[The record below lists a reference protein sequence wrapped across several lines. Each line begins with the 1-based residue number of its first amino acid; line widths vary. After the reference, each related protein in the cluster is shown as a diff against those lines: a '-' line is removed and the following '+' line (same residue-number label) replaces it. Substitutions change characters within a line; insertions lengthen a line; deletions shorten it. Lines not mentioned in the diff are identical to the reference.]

1 MEVLNMSKKNTGKFF
16 SGKGYY
22 IALILGAVAIGV
34 SGYLYYANANKPEDT
49 QVANQGQSALVGAT
63 QTDGTASPEPTNP
76 APTEPAQQPQKPAK
90 RVAPVSGKTIVP
102 HAVDTLSY
110 NPTTRDWRT
119 HNGIDI
125 AAAAGTKVRAAA
137 DGTVHAVYEDET
149 MGMTVVIHH
158 DGDYATTYSALAE
171 DISVKAGDQVTAG
184 QTIGQVSNSALLETA
199 IGDHL
204 HFAVSCGDKS
214 VDPAEFLAE

>member
-1 MEVLNMSKKNTGKFF
+1 MSKKNTGKFF

-34 SGYLYYANANKPEDT
+34 SGYLYYANANEPEDT

-119 HNGIDI
+119 HDGMDI
-125 AAAAGTKVRAAA
+125 AAAAGTPVYAAA
-137 DGTVHAVYEDET
+137 EGTVQAVHEDGA
-149 MGMTVVIHH
+149 MGYTVVITHA
-158 DGDYATTYSALAE
+158 DGYATCYSSLAK
-171 DISVKAGDQVTAG
+171 DVAVKVGDKVSLG
-184 QTIGQVSNSALLETA
+184 QRIGTVGATALLESA
-199 IGDHL
+199 IGEHV
-204 HFAVSCGDKS
+204 HFSVTRNGVA
-214 VDPAEFLAE
+214 VDPVAFLSIGN